1 MNREYFKAVVFFCSL
16 WKSCIYCYCDESHDF
31 LCLASHCTIPVCGGF
46 RYSRLASHCTI
57 PVCLLFCFRYSRLA
71 SRCTIPVCCGFRY
84 SRLASHCTIPV
95 CLLFCFRYS
104 LNSTVWCCAWNTHDT
119 NVFYAGMERGVVREF
134 DIRRTNTHVRDVLD
148 SGGSPISNIQFWRG
162 SDAQGK

>member
-1 MNREYFKAVVFFCSL
+1 MAWKRFICEQGNISKQRYFFPL
-16 WKSCIYCYCDESHDF
+16 WKSCIYCYSYESHDF

-46 RYSRLASHCTI
+46 RYSRLASH
-57 PVCLLFCFRYSRLA
+57 Y
-71 SRCTIPVCCGFRY
+71 
-84 SRLASHCTIPV
+84 TIPV